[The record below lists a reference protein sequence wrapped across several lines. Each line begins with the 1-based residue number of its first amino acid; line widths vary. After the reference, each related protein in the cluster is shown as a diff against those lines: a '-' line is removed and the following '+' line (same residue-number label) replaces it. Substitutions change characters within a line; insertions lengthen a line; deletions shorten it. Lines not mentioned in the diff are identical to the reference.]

1 MGKRTNGFLREL
13 RRAVTSHR
21 RLLAAGLAAASVA
34 LAITALRPA
43 PAPTTDVVVA
53 AHDLA
58 AGDTLGVS
66 DVRTAALPPDAVP
79 DGTFDDG
86 DAVAGQVLAAPLRR
100 GEPLTD
106 VRLVGA
112 ASLRGYGK
120 GKVGTPVRVAD
131 PGIADLLRPGSVVDV
146 LAVPTAA
153 GLQATG
159 PAKVVAKGVRV
170 VSVPTARDSATQQGT
185 LVVLATTPK
194 QAARLARGTS
204 GARLS
209 VTLHA
214 G

>member
-1 MGKRTNGFLREL
+1 MAKQAFGFLRDL

-34 LAITALRPA
+34 LALAALRPA
-43 PAPTTDVVVA
+43 PPPTTEVLVA

-58 AGDTLGVS
+58 AGDTLAAS
-66 DVRTAALPPDAVP
+66 DVRSVALPAEAVP
-79 DGTFDDG
+79 DGVFRDG
-86 DAVAGQVLAAPLRR
+86 ATVAGQVLAAPLRR
-100 GEPLTD
+100 GEPVTD

-112 ASLRGYGK
+112 ASLHGYGED
-120 GKVGTPVRVAD
+120 KVGTPVRIAD
-131 PGIADLLRPGSVVDV
+131 PGIADLLHPGSVVDV

-159 PAKVVAKGVRV
+159 PAKVVAKDVRV
-170 VSVPTARDSATQQGT
+170 VSVPTARDSATRQGT

-194 QAARLARGTS
+194 EAAKLARGAS
-204 GARLS
+204 DARLS

-214 G
+214 A

>member
-1 MGKRTNGFLREL
+1 MRKQPFGFLRDL

-34 LAITALRPA
+34 LALAALRPDTA
-43 PAPTTDVVVA
+43 PMTDVLVA

-58 AGDTLGVS
+58 AGDTLATS
-66 DVRTAALPPDAVP
+66 DVRVAELPPKAVP
-79 DGTFDDG
+79 DGAFGDG

-112 ASLRGYGK
+112 ASLHGYGE
-120 GKVGTPVRVAD
+120 GKVGTPVRIAD
-131 PGIADLLRPGSVVDV
+131 PGIADLLHPGSVVDV

-153 GLQATG
+153 GLEATG
-159 PAKVVAKGVRV
+159 PAKAVAKGVQV
-170 VSVPTARDSATQQGT
+170 VSVPTADDSATRQGT

-194 QAARLARGTS
+194 QAAKLARGTS
-204 GARLS
+204 GMRLS